1 MGTVERR
8 TREKARLRQEILDAA
23 RKIFLEEG
31 YDALTMRRVAK
42 AIEYSPT
49 AIYLYFKD
57 KAELVQALCDE
68 TFNKLVKRLQDLSN
82 KHTDPLDYLEA
93 GLRAYIDFGLK
104 NPNHYFVTF
113 IASARRVDYTYQG
126 STGQQAFEFLRG
138 CVSACVASGR
148 IRPVD
153 VDTTAQALWMAAHG
167 LISLL
172 ISDKSFPFVARQR
185 LVDHLMETQLRGLK
199 A

>member
-8 TREKARLRQEILDAA
+8 TREKAQLRQEILDAA
-23 RKIFLEEG
+23 RQIFLEEG

-68 TFNKLVKRLQDLSN
+68 TFAKLIKRLQDLAK
-82 KHTDPLDYLEA
+82 KHPDPLAYLDA

-104 NPNHYFVTF
+104 NPNHYYVTF
-113 IASARRVDYTYQG
+113 IAGARSVDYTYEG
-126 STGQQAFEFLRG
+126 SSGQRAFEFLRG
-138 CVSACVASGR
+138 TLEACVATGR
-148 IRPVD
+148 VRPMD
-153 VDTTAQALWMAAHG
+153 VDTAAQALWMAAHG
-167 LISLL
+167 LVSLL
-172 ISDKSFPFVARQR
+172 ISDKSFPFASRQR
-185 LVDHLMETQLRGLK
+185 LIDQLMDTQIRGLK

>member
-8 TREKARLRQEILDAA
+8 TREKAQLRQEILDAA
-23 RKIFLEEG
+23 RDIFVAEG
-31 YDALTMRRVAK
+31 YDAVTMRRVAK

-68 TFNKLVKRLQDLSN
+68 TFAKLVKRLQDLAK
-82 KHTDPLDYLEA
+82 KHSDPLEYLDA
-93 GLRAYIDFGLK
+93 GLRCYIDFGLK
-104 NPNHYFVTF
+104 NPNHYYVTF
-113 IASARRVDYTYQG
+113 IGSAGHVDYKYEG
-126 STGQQAFEFLRG
+126 SSGQRAFEFLRSS
-138 CVSACVASGR
+138 VEACVATGR
-148 IRPVD
+148 FRSVD

-167 LISLL
+167 LVALL
-172 ISDKSFPFVARQR
+172 TTNKPFPFVARQR
-185 LVDHLMETQLRGLK
+185 LIDQLMDTQLRGLK

>member
-23 RKIFLEEG
+23 RTIFVEEG

-68 TFNKLVKRLQDLSN
+68 TFGKLVKRLQDLA
-82 KHTDPLDYLEA
+82 KKQLDPLEYVEA

-104 NPNHYFVTF
+104 NPNHYYVTF
-113 IASARRVDYTYQG
+113 IASPGRIEYPYEG
-126 STGQQAFEFLRG
+126 SGGQRAFEFLRS
-138 CVSACVASGR
+138 CVQRCVETGAFR
-148 IRPVD
+148 RVD

-167 LISLL
+167 LVALL
-172 ISDKSFPFVARQR
+172 ISNKPFPFVARQR
-185 LVDHLMETQLRGLK
+185 LVDHLMETQLRGLRP
-199 A
+199 

>member
-8 TREKARLRQEILDAA
+8 TREKAQLRQEILDAA
-23 RKIFLEEG
+23 RAIFVEEG
-31 YDALTMRRVAK
+31 YDAVTMRRVAK

-68 TFNKLVKRLQDLSN
+68 TFDKLVKKLQDLA
-82 KHTDPLDYLEA
+82 KKQPDPLEYLDA
-93 GLRAYIDFGLK
+93 GLRCYIDFGLK
-104 NPNHYFVTF
+104 NPNHYYVTF
-113 IASARRVDYTYQG
+113 IASPARIEYPYEG
-126 STGQQAFEFLRG
+126 SSGQRAFEFLRG
-138 CVSACVASGR
+138 SVEACVKTGKF
-148 IRPVD
+148 RPVD

-167 LISLL
+167 LVALL
-172 ISDKSFPFVARQR
+172 ISNKPFPFVARQR
-185 LVDHLMETQLRGLK
+185 LVDHVMETQLRGLK